1 MNTTPGYYNR
11 MRSLTNAFLIAL
23 ALVTCARPAA
33 HSQTKNVRMMV
44 SKKIRIPQTID
55 SLSFAK
61 DSVYQVLD
69 QVKTGAQAGTDKLLL
84 INHQNK
90 TYAVSLINFK
100 AGDTVTAPDINPV
113 PPARED
119 ENVDVTD
126 LNEKLET
133 QKILNEELT
142 SKLTIFE
149 IAAALLT
156 LLVIIGCVFFFK
168 LSDELKKIKRNIS
181 LISWD
186 AGFRDIRRFSKIFG
200 IKTEIL
206 ELLNPNAELRN
217 LKPGDEL
224 ALIETQQ
231 PESTSRIN
239 VEHAFERALL
249 KTGPILAEAIQK
261 ELSNGSSIGKS
272 KISESQYYELVKTRD
287 ALIAHKKDAEAESN
301 LLKIEIVDLRKKI
314 QTDNIDKQM
323 LAKLQGE
330 FTDIRN
336 NNTLLS
342 FAAHA
347 NKLLHTLRDVREKVL
362 EFTESRPIKDN
373 QLIFNLISSVF
384 MKYQNSYQQTRVD
397 NWSAVISEMNE
408 SGRIYTHAFLRTYKL
423 EVNKDGHHADE
434 FMRVVRKELFRE
446 YLSQSL
452 ILCETLANLSSFEG
466 VSRDV
471 TGTLEDTFRA
481 FIKILIAEASQA
493 GLKIQY
499 IALGTPDKEVERIL
513 GDNWEKISIPE
524 WPFTQTTIGR
534 NRVVQILTLGYQDT
548 PGIPDSK
555 TKIVMD
561 V

>member
-1 MNTTPGYYNR
+1 MNTTPGYYDR

-23 ALVTCARPAA
+23 ALVACARPAA

-55 SLSFAK
+55 SLTFAK
-61 DSVYQVLD
+61 DSVYQILD

-84 INHQNK
+84 INHQHK

-100 AGDTVTAPDINPV
+100 AGETITAPDISPA

-119 ENVDVTD
+119 ENGNVTD
-126 LNEKLET
+126 LTEKLET
-133 QKILNEELT
+133 QKVLNEELN

-149 IAAALLT
+149 IATALLT
-156 LLVIIGCVFFFK
+156 LLLIAGCVFFFK
-168 LSDELKKIKRNIS
+168 LSDELKKVKRNTTV
-181 LISWD
+181 ISWD
-186 AGFRDIRRFSKIFG
+186 AGFRNIRRFSKIFG
-200 IKTEIL
+200 IKTDIL
-206 ELLNPNAELRN
+206 KLLNPNADLGN
-217 LKPGDEL
+217 LKPGDEVL
-224 ALIETQQ
+224 LTERQQ

-249 KTGPILAEAIQK
+249 KTRQILAEAIQK
-261 ELSNGSSIGKS
+261 ELSNGSAIGKS

-287 ALIAHKKDAEAESN
+287 ALIANKKDAEAESN
-301 LLKIEIVDLRKKI
+301 QLKIEIVDLRKKI
-314 QTDNIDKQM
+314 QTDNSEKQL

-336 NNTLLS
+336 NNTLVS
-342 FAAHA
+342 FATHA
-347 NKLLHTLRDVREKVL
+347 NKLLHTLQDVREKVL
-362 EFTESRPIKDN
+362 EFTESDPIKGN
-373 QLIFNLISSVF
+373 PLVFNLISSLFVKF
-384 MKYQNSYQQTRVD
+384 QNSYQQTRVD
-397 NWSAVISEMNE
+397 NWSSVIAGMKE
-408 SGRIYTHAFLRTYKL
+408 SGRIYTHAFLKTYKF
-423 EVNKDGHHADE
+423 EVNKDGHHTDE
-434 FMRVVRKELFRE
+434 FMRVVRKELFKE

-452 ILCETLANLSSFEG
+452 ILCETLANISSFTD

-471 TGTLEDTFRA
+471 TGALEDTFKG

-534 NRVVQILTLGYQDT
+534 NRVVQILSLGYQDT